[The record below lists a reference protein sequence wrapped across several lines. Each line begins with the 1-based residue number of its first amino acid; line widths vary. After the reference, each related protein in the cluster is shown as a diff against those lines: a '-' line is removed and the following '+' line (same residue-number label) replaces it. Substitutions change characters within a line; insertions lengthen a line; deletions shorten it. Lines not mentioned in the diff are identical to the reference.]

1 MLRNVLRRLRC
12 HLIALNAPLVG
23 RHTYK
28 DMINLLKIAPP
39 MQRKNH
45 KMVKTI
51 PKFVLESFKTI
62 FRARKSIEYIQ
73 IDLKLTEFGKKSLPH
88 R

>member
-1 MLRNVLRRLRC
+1 MC
-12 HLIALNAPLVG
+12 HLIALKTSFVG

-28 DMINLLKIAPP
+28 GIINLLKIDPI
-39 MQRKNH
+39 QRKNH
-45 KMVKTI
+45 KIVKTI

-62 FRARKSIEYIQ
+62 FQVQKSIEHIQ
-73 IDLKLTEFGKKSLPH
+73 IDLKLTGFDKKSLPY